1 MKQPS
6 IGFCTPWCHEAGV
19 SKIWVKGFVVSWQ
32 WFGPIP
38 SIGCWHRFSNPGES
52 LKSHQQKLWHKRQVK
67 NLRNVSGLALKSGR
81 PKKSP
86 LMSWLS
92 RKNLLPE
99 GDSGTSW
106 RIGES
111 HQGQQISWLIIKIT
125 IKAMDWGWLGPHFR
139 WTSSE
144 QLTSWLGRLSLAL
157 WPAVTPEMKT
167 QLAKGT
173 S

>member
-52 LKSHQQKLWHKRQVK
+52 LKSHQQKLWHKWQVK

-81 PKKSP
+81 PKKKPINVMTLPKKSP
-86 LMSWLS
+86 ARRWQWHFLADWWVTS
-92 RKNLLPE
+92 RPTNIMVDHQDHHQSHGL
-99 GDSGTSW
+99 GM
-106 RIGES
+106 IGAAFPLNIFWAADE
-111 HQGQQISWLIIKIT
+111 
-125 IKAMDWGWLGPHFR
+125 
-139 WTSSE
+139 
-144 QLTSWLGRLSLAL
+144 LA
-157 WPAVTPEMKT
+157 WSA
-167 QLAKGT
+167 
-173 S
+173 